1 MRKMFTLI
9 ELLVVIAI
17 IAILASMLLPALNQ
31 ARDRAKSAGC
41 TGNLKTIGNGHL
53 MYLADNDDITVGPRS
68 IPEDNRSG
76 LNSGAWSSNLQR
88 YTQSDK
94 VFRCPLDMMKPERYT
109 WAKAPL
115 SYFLNHSANV
125 DTPHPKCPTWKKSGS
140 IRNASQ
146 VFMFVC
152 ANRAAENKIAAGK
165 NFTDWPA
172 VGFSNA
178 GPLFAYGY
186 TTSHGS
192 CLGDGT
198 ATSPVYY
205 NGHGQGTICG
215 MVDGSVRA
223 FRETELY
230 AFNNLPNGD
239 KPHTRVHWFIN
250 TASLW

>member
-1 MRKMFTLI
+1 
-9 ELLVVIAI
+9 
-17 IAILASMLLPALNQ
+17 
-31 ARDRAKSAGC
+31 
-41 TGNLKTIGNGHL
+41 
-53 MYLADNDDITVGPRS
+53 
-68 IPEDNRSG
+68 
-76 LNSGAWSSNLQR
+76 
-88 YTQSDK
+88 
-94 VFRCPLDMMKPERYT
+94 
-109 WAKAPL
+109 
-115 SYFLNHSANV
+115 
-125 DTPHPKCPTWKKSGS
+125 
-140 IRNASQ
+140 
-146 VFMFVC
+146 MFVC

-250 TASLW
+250 NASLW